1 MLTVALICAECG
13 QPDDNDGRG
22 WRGYLVDLDDDGA
35 DEVIFFCPRCATREF
50 GGSDRAE

>member
-13 QPDDNDGRG
+13 HQDDDHGRG
-22 WRGYLVDLDDDGA
+22 WRGYLVDLDDDGV

>member
-13 QPDDNDGRG
+13 RADDHGRG
-22 WRGYLVDLDDDGA
+22 WRGYLVDLDEDGA

-50 GGSDRAE
+50 GGSDRPE